1 MSNQEEIELAKYHIL
16 IKYRKDLLDIL
27 DCEIKELNLR
37 VWRNI
42 KPENKEIAYE
52 KMLRVRELKTLVEN
66 L

>member
-1 MSNQEEIELAKYHIL
+1 MLPQEQIDLT
-16 IKYRKDLLDIL
+16 KYRVLKKYQKDLLDIL

-42 KPENKEIAYE
+42 KPENKEEAYE
-52 KMLRVRELKTLVEN
+52 KMLRVRELRTLVEN